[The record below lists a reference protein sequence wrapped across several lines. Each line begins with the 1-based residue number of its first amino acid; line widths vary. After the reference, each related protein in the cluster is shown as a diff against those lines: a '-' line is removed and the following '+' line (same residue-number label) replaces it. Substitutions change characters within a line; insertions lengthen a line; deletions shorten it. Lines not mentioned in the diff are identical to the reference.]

1 MKHGRTE
8 RWWGALRPRIWAIG
22 ALLLALCL
30 TERIAIAQSTTPHS
44 DGPSVTYKVG
54 GVVVNSV
61 TGAPLAEARV
71 SLADTRTRKGV
82 ARQLTS
88 EGGRFEF
95 VGLPAGKF
103 SLDGSKHGYISA
115 SYDQHEQYS
124 TAIVTGPDL
133 KTDELV
139 LRLNPVALIG
149 GHVRDEV
156 GEPVRHAQVTLFIEN
171 HRGGTN
177 RVTRLL
183 ASTTDDIGYF
193 DFSSLIPGTYFLSV
207 SAKPWYAV
215 HAASTTANTSAGY
228 SGVSPTLDAA
238 YPSTYYSG
246 ATEAA
251 GATPIVVK
259 AGEHPEIEV
268 QLNPVPALHILFRTG
283 DDGQHGFPQPQLQKQ
298 VFDWAEPVQ
307 TGGVVSVEPGVY
319 ELVGVPPGK
328 YSVRTNSGAQGEMGR
343 ASEMN
348 LSRDGEELDTSRG
361 EPLSD
366 LKITFKTEGGEALP
380 NRVVIMLQDGR
391 RRFVAGS
398 LVNPSGDAHFEG
410 LAAGKYPIYCN
421 MQGKAYAVTRTET
434 ATLKASGHDVTLAAG
449 VQQELTAWLTG
460 GVVTLEGV
468 AQKAGKPVSGVM
480 IVLIPKDPEA
490 HREYFRRDQSDFDG
504 TFSVAFVQ
512 PGTYTI
518 VAVEDAWGME
528 WMQPGV
534 LSRYAQHGQ
543 ELTIG
548 PLMRGTVHLPEGVE
562 VQPSEG
568 RGCVESWARR
578 LTIALIALEHF
589 SGGED

>member
-1 MKHGRTE
+1 MNGARMKFSVTSCQFGVL
-8 RWWGALRPRIWAIG
+8 AM
-22 ALLLALCL
+22 LLLLCASA
-30 TERIAIAQSTTPHS
+30 ENAGAQSSTPKS
-44 DGPSVTYKVG
+44 EVPSVSYKIA
-54 GVVVNSV
+54 GVVVNGV
-61 TGAPLAEARV
+61 TGAPLEEARI
-71 SLADTRTRKGV
+71 SLMDTKTRKSV
-82 ARQLTS
+82 AQQKTAD
-88 EGGRFEF
+88 GGRFEF
-95 VGLPAGKF
+95 AGLPAGKY
-103 SLDGSKHGYISA
+103 SLDGSKRGYISA
-115 SYDQHEQYS
+115 SYEQHEQFS
-124 TAIVTGPDL
+124 TAIVTGPEL

-149 GHVRDEV
+149 GHLRDED

-215 HAASTTANTSAGY
+215 NAASTQAAGDSGR
-228 SGVSPTLDAA
+228 SGVLPALDAA
-238 YPSTYYSG
+238 YPNTYYSS

-251 GATPIVVK
+251 DATPIVVK
-259 AGEHPEIEV
+259 AGDHPEIEI
-268 QLNPVPALHILFRTG
+268 QLNPVPALHILFKTR
-283 DDGQHGFPQPQLQKQ
+283 DDGQNGFPRPQLQKH
-298 VFDWAEPVQ
+298 VFDWVEPAQ
-307 TGGVVSVEPGVY
+307 AGGMVSVEPGVY

-328 YSVRTNSGAQGEMGR
+328 YTVRMNSATEGEMAQ

-348 LSRDGEELDTSRG
+348 LARDGEVLDASRG
-361 EPLSD
+361 EALSN

-410 LAAGKYPIYCN
+410 LAAGKYSIYCN
-421 MQGKAYAVTRTET
+421 TQGKAYAVTRTGT
-434 ATLKASGHDVTLAAG
+434 ATLKASGHDVTLTAG

-460 GVVTLEGV
+460 GVVTLEGI
-468 AQKAGKPVSGVM
+468 AQKVGKPVSGVM
-480 IVLIPKDPEA
+480 VVLIPKDPES

-504 TFSVAFVQ
+504 TFSVAFIQ

-543 ELTIG
+543 DLTIG
-548 PLMRGTVHLPEGVE
+548 PLMRGTVHLPEAVE
-562 VQPSEG
+562 VQ
-568 RGCVESWARR
+568 AK
-578 LTIALIALEHF
+578 
-589 SGGED
+589 